1 MPKPSI
7 TEATDITAEVVLE
20 LGKYH
25 SAQELRNLQAKLT
38 STSRELRGL
47 TKGNSLLA
55 RIGEKL
61 SFEQL
66 QLLQDAAKLI
76 ESVNANLEHAK
87 EKRQRREIAT
97 KALQKDRDN
106 TAKKIVNEFYPLPCY
121 TTEQKLS
128 VIRLALA
135 LNRIGCFRSFCSPME
150 LSLKFQSY
158 IIETSKFARWATPKD
173 FWEHKISSIR
183 DELRDG
189 IENHIADIN
198 GESVRTRFDALRAKA
213 QTIISAVPNDPYEI
227 ETLRLWSQ
235 ALSPATTQE
244 GSL

>member
-7 TEATDITAEVVLE
+7 TEATDITAEVVLG
-20 LGKYH
+20 LGKYY

-47 TKGNSLLA
+47 TKGHTLLA

-61 SFEQL
+61 SLEQL
-66 QLLQDAAKLI
+66 QLLQNAAKLI

-87 EKRQRREIAT
+87 EKRQRRESAT
-97 KALQKDRDN
+97 KALQKDRDS
-106 TAKKIVNEFYPLPCY
+106 TAKKIVTEAYPLPCY
-121 TTEQKLS
+121 TTEQKLG
-128 VIRLALA
+128 VIRLAMA
-135 LNRIGCFRSFCSPME
+135 LNRIGCFQSFFSPME
-150 LSLKFQSY
+150 LSLKFQNY
-158 IIETSKFARWATPKD
+158 IIETSKFARWESPKD

-189 IENHIADIN
+189 IANHIADNN
-198 GESVRTRFDALRAKA
+198 GESVHARFGALRVKI
-213 QTIISAVPNDPYEI
+213 QTIDSAAPNDPYEI

-244 GSL
+244 GSH